1 MSEQHVVFVGI
12 DGLQLEQLLLLGLQG
27 GATALN
33 SLDIVEAYIGGE
45 EGTDTEQATSSGP
58 GWSTLLTGV
67 WTDQHGITSNSNSP
81 IDGDVDSVFEL
92 VDAAIEDATI
102 ASVVHWD
109 DINTGHFSAEVE
121 SGVID
126 YAISGISDAAVTD
139 EAVELI
145 ETVAP
150 DFMFLQLDDVD
161 GVGHNSGFGDEY
173 YAAIE
178 TVSQQLA
185 EILAAVEAREA
196 ANPDEDWLVIVSTD
210 HGRDPETGSG
220 HGDQTASERRTFV
233 AANEELAS
241 FSEAV
246 PATSVVA
253 TILDFLGISFTV
265 GSDELQSGSLLE
277 GAADPLPPQI
287 EAFLTPVDDEA
298 RVAVDTALSVRF
310 SEEVQI
316 GSGVIT
322 IHDAAD
328 GSVVATIDVA
338 SGAVSVSGD
347 TVTITLPEA
356 LAAEASYYVLIEEG
370 AFTDG
375 TNGFFGITDP
385 TTWNFT
391 TEADLTAPA
400 VVATSPADDAAA
412 VPLDADLS
420 ITFDEA
426 VVAGGGSIVVRRV
439 SDGSIFETVSVTSD
453 AVTIDGKTVTIDLAS
468 PLEAGVEYYVQVDE
482 GALRDTSS
490 RITLF
495 AEDFESVELGPFVS
509 GTESGG
515 DGTDFSAEGPEG
527 WTKDNT
533 TTPTGGPLE
542 FYGWTVLDK
551 ESWSTSTG
559 NQGRGN
565 FTNASGAVLVAD
577 ADEYDDGA
585 ADVGS
590 NLFNAYIMTPAISLA
605 GVEAGSATVT
615 FDSSWRAEG
624 TQKASIDVSYDGGA
638 TWTRVM
644 LYDSDSA
651 SENYKADATNESVT
665 VSLDNPEGATEVI
678 IRFGL
683 SEAGNNWWWAIDDI
697 VVQGEG
703 DATGATGNA
712 FAGILDE
719 SSWTFT
725 AKAEAQLIEGIGG
738 ADILVG
744 DSGDDTINGYAAS
757 DSLSGGLGDDV
768 IDTGKG
774 HDTAH
779 GGGGD
784 DMIVG
789 DNGHDVLF
797 GEEGN
802 DSLTG
807 GNGND
812 TLSGGDGD
820 DVLEGHGN
828 DDVLSGGLGNDT
840 LLGGNDNDL
849 LQGDEGD
856 DMLTGG
862 AGADTLEGGAGND
875 YLLGRGDA
883 DTLQGGAGAD
893 TLDGGGS
900 RDLLAG
906 GEGDDLLIGGA
917 GRDIFAFGAGGGA
930 DIVLDFAIEDAIRLD
945 DGISLASTELLLVDA
960 DDILDTVL
968 HFSDG
973 SSATL
978 LGFSTSGAQQI
989 AFA

>member
-1 MSEQHVVFVGI
+1 MSEQHVIFVGI
-12 DGLQLEQLLLLGLQG
+12 DGIQLEQILLLGLQG
-27 GATALN
+27 QAEALN
-33 SLDIVEAYIGGE
+33 SLDIVESYTGGD
-45 EGTDTEQATSSGP
+45 EGTETEQPTVSGP

-67 WTDQHGITSNSNSP
+67 WANEHGVTSNNGAP
-81 IDGDVDSVFEL
+81 IATGVDSVFEL
-92 VDAAIEDATI
+92 VDAGMEDATI
-102 ASVVHWD
+102 ASVVHWG
-109 DINTGHFSAEVE
+109 DINTGHFSAEVDA
-121 SGVID
+121 GVID
-126 YAISGISDAAVTD
+126 YAISGVSDAEVTESAID
-139 EAVELI
+139 LI

-161 GVGHNSGFGDEY
+161 GAGHGYGFGDEY
-173 YAAIE
+173 ESAIE
-178 TVSQQLA
+178 TVSQLLAQL
-185 EILAAVEAREA
+185 LAAVEAREA
-196 ANPDEDWLVIVSTD
+196 GNPDEEWLVIVSTD
-210 HGRDPETGSG
+210 HGRDPNTGSG
-220 HGDQTASERRTFV
+220 HGNQTDSERRTFI
-233 AANEELAS
+233 AANQELAT
-241 FSEAV
+241 FDGAV

-253 TILDFLGISFTV
+253 TILDFLNIAFTV
-265 GSDELQSGSLLE
+265 GSDALQSGSLLE

-298 RVAVDTALSVRF
+298 RVAVDTVLSLRF
-310 SEEVQI
+310 SEEVQV

-322 IHDAAD
+322 VHDAAD
-328 GSVVATIDVA
+328 GSVIATIDVTSA
-338 SGAVSVSGD
+338 AVSVNGD
-347 TVTITLPEA
+347 TVTITLPEG
-356 LAAEASYYVLIEEG
+356 LAAETSYYVLIEEG

-385 TTWNFT
+385 ATWNFT
-391 TEADLTAPA
+391 TEADLTAPEI
-400 VVATSPADDAAA
+400 VALTPADDVAA
-412 VPLDADLS
+412 VALDANLT
-420 ITFDEA
+420 ITFSEG
-426 VVAGGGSIVVRRV
+426 VIAGEGNIVLRRAA
-439 SDGSIFETVSVTSD
+439 DGSIFETVSVTSD
-453 AVTIDGKTVTIDLAS
+453 AVTIDDRTVTIDLANT
-468 PLEAGVEYYVQVDE
+468 LEAGVEYYVQIDE
-482 GALRDTSS
+482 GALRDTST

-509 GTESGG
+509 GTEGGG
-515 DGTDFSAEGPEG
+515 DGTDFSSAAPEG

-551 ESWSTSTG
+551 NSWTASADD
-559 NQGRGN
+559 QGRSG

-577 ADEYDDGA
+577 PDEYDDGA
-585 ADVGS
+585 ASVGS
-590 NLFNAYIMTPAISLA
+590 NLFNAYIMTPRISLA

-624 TQKASIDVSYDGGA
+624 TQKAAVDVSYDGGT

-651 SENYKADATNESVT
+651 SANYKADATNESVT
-665 VSLDNPEGATEVI
+665 VSLGNPEGATEVI

-683 SEAGNNWWWAIDDI
+683 FEAGNNWWWAIDDI
-697 VVQGEG
+697 AVQGEG

-719 SSWTFT
+719 TSWTFT
-725 AKAEAQLIEGIGG
+725 AKADARFVEGNSA

-744 DSGDDTINGYAAS
+744 DTGDDTISGYAAS
-757 DSLSGGLGDDV
+757 DSLSGGLGNDL

-774 HDTAH
+774 HDTAL

-784 DMIVG
+784 DTIIG
-789 DNGHDVLF
+789 DNGHDVLS
-797 GEEGN
+797 GEDG
-802 DSLTG
+802 DDLLTG

-828 DDVLSGGLGNDT
+828 NDVLSGGRGNDT

-862 AGADTLEGGAGND
+862 AGTDTLEGGAGND
-875 YLLGRGDA
+875 HLLGRADA
-883 DTLQGGAGAD
+883 DTLLGGAGSD

-906 GEGDDLLIGGA
+906 GEGDDVLIGGA
-917 GRDIFAFGAGGGA
+917 GRDIFAFGAGGG
-930 DIVLDFAIEDAIRLD
+930 DDLVLDFALEDWIRLE
-945 DGISLASTELLLVDA
+945 DGITLASTERLLVDA
-960 DDILDTVL
+960 DDVLDTVL

-973 SSATL
+973 GSATL
-978 LGFSTSGAQQI
+978 IGFSTTGAQQI